1 MVVQRLVSEVMTQP
15 VISVTP
21 QTPLQEAVKLL
32 SEHHISGLPVVDGGK
47 LVGELSEQQLMA
59 RETGF
64 EAGPYVML
72 LDSVIYLKNPLQWDK
87 EVHQVLGNSVG
98 ELMAAHPHTCKADL
112 ALPAAAKL
120 LQDRR
125 TQRLFVVD
133 GQQALVGVL
142 TRGDVVSVPWLRL
155 APNARSAVRRV
166 PPSCWPAPVW
176 QAATPAARARSGR
189 DRAQ

>member
-21 QTPLQEAVKLL
+21 QTSLQEAVKLL
-32 SEHHISGLPVVDGGK
+32 SEHHISGLPVLEGQK

-64 EAGPYVML
+64 DAGPYVML

-98 ELMAAHPHTCKADL
+98 ELMAGPPHTCKPQL
-112 ALPAAAKL
+112 SLPAAAKL

-125 TQRLFVVD
+125 TQRLFVID
-133 GQQALVGVL
+133 AQQSLVGVL
-142 TRGDVVSVPWLRL
+142 TRGDVVRAL
-155 APNARSAVRRV
+155 AEAGA
-166 PPSCWPAPVW
+166 
-176 QAATPAARARSGR
+176 
-189 DRAQ
+189 

>member
-21 QTPLQEAVKLL
+21 QTLLQEAVKLL
-32 SEHHISGLPVVDGGK
+32 SDHHISGLPVVDGGK
-47 LVGELSEQQLMA
+47 LVGELM
-59 RETGF
+59 
-64 EAGPYVML
+64 
-72 LDSVIYLKNPLQWDK
+72 
-87 EVHQVLGNSVG
+87 VG
-98 ELMAAHPHTCKADL
+98 HPHTCKPDL

-142 TRGDVVSVPWLRL
+142 TRGDVVRAL
-155 APNARSAVRRV
+155 AEAGA
-166 PPSCWPAPVW
+166 
-176 QAATPAARARSGR
+176 
-189 DRAQ
+189 

>member
-1 MVVQRLVSEVMTQP
+1 MVVQRLVSEVMTRP

-21 QTPLQEAVKLL
+21 QTPLQDAVKLL
-32 SEHHISGLPVVDGGK
+32 SEHHISGLPVVDGSK

-98 ELMAAHPHTCKADL
+98 ELMAGHPHICKPDL

-142 TRGDVVSVPWLRL
+142 TRGDVVRAL
-155 APNARSAVRRV
+155 AEAGA
-166 PPSCWPAPVW
+166 
-176 QAATPAARARSGR
+176 
-189 DRAQ
+189 